1 MSLPLSTSSDLAMR
15 KDLIRLR
22 MEMHRQQI
30 LYHSQPLA
38 HPVQRIRSLISKRG
52 SSDQQH
58 SGKGPLVLAATAL
71 LALFGPRLGKVGKIA
86 RLGLTF
92 YPLVRKLRQ

>member
-38 HPVQRIRSLISKRG
+38 HPVQRIRSLVSKRG
-52 SSDQQH
+52 NDQQH

>member
-30 LYHSQPLA
+30 LYHRQPLT
-38 HPVQRIRSLISKRG
+38 HPLQRIKHIMSNRGASKG
-52 SSDQQH
+52 GDT
-58 SGKGPLVLAATAL
+58 KGPLMLAVTAT
-71 LALFGPRLGKVGKIA
+71 LALFGPRLGKVGKLA

-92 YPLVRKLRQ
+92 YPLIRKLRQ

>member
-1 MSLPLSTSSDLAMR
+1 MSTPLSTSSDLTMR

-22 MEMHRQQI
+22 MEMNRQQI

-38 HPVQRIRSLISKRG
+38 HPVQRIKGMIINRG
-52 SSDQQH
+52 TA
-58 SGKGPLVLAATAL
+58 SGRHTDKSPLMLAATVV
-71 LALFGPRLGKVGKIA
+71 LAIFGPRLGKVGKLA
-86 RLGLTF
+86 RLGITL

>member
-1 MSLPLSTSSDLAMR
+1 MTLPLSTSSDLAMR

-30 LYHSQPLA
+30 LYHRQPLT
-38 HPVQRIRSLISKRG
+38 HPLQRIKHIMSNRG
-52 SSDQQH
+52 ASSGRDT
-58 SGKGPLVLAATAL
+58 KGPLMLAATAA
-71 LALFGPRLGKVGKIA
+71 LALFGPRLGKVGKLA

-92 YPLVRKLRQ
+92 YPLISKLRQ